1 MNEAKLKNFK
11 NFAKTSK
18 LQQAA
23 LTAISVQTSPE
34 DIKDLKNLFMSLDKN
49 GDGRLTID
57 ELKIGLNKRE
67 NGSTLLKLLQAAD
80 TDNSGEINYTEFI
93 AATLDANIYMREDY
107 LMTAFKMFDTD
118 NSGKI
123 DNEEVVALLSGEE
136 LGNLVSKDA
145 IRAAISEIDA
155 NGDGEID
162 FQEFMMMM

>member
-49 GDGRLTID
+49 GDGCLTID

-67 NGSTLLKLLQAAD
+67 NGATLL
-80 TDNSGEINYTEFI
+80 
-93 AATLDANIYMREDY
+93 
-107 LMTAFKMFDTD
+107 
-118 NSGKI
+118 
-123 DNEEVVALLSGEE
+123 
-136 LGNLVSKDA
+136 
-145 IRAAISEIDA
+145 
-155 NGDGEID
+155 
-162 FQEFMMMM
+162 